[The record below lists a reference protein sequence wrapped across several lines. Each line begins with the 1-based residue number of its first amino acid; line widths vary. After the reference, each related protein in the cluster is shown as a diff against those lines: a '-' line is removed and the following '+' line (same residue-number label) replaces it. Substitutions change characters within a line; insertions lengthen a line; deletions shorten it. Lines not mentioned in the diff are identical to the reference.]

1 MQSIGTMPPQFAV
14 NRGSVITASKRPPN
28 TATAPPREKRLR
40 AIAQPLKLPVEVAS
54 LLGPLADSFNRLTDC
69 EERIDQAIAR
79 GKHELRTTLSGVA
92 EGKEIAPALNA
103 CSPRQILRCV
113 RVFVSST
120 YDPGREEL
128 DPAAL
133 AHAAARGEEPAHAG
147 AWSLQVLAAIRTG
160 KGDSDSAFSEHVPL
174 HRFFD
179 IVQVQIAAQPQTIKT
194 EWRATEGEEPHCPGI
209 VITRTT
215 PSGAPAPSELPSRIA
230 LRLKQRSL
238 SSGAGPVAP
247 LARVSVSRS
256 LAALLQLAPE
266 SHYSYIEVEEALW
279 LFVRDRGLLEA
290 NKRDGSAALR
300 VGNHAGLAS
309 ALGIDPRV
317 VRLLTLSELHR
328 HLHPQLKLWEPPPLM
343 HTIVPGTS
351 TSVLEV
357 LLPDDEPLHQHR
369 HTALN
374 RLTAMDAKRPSALAP
389 LDLKLEHTLRK
400 LVDVADKRR
409 WLQALLFADEDDA
422 DDPNGAA
429 AADEE
434 ADPDEAGDKVQVKM
448 EAESPEDVA
457 ATAAALAL
465 PAAAAAATGRRL
477 RPLSGFARALLNSNL
492 HAATHALRP
501 HMLTTPCLPPPLP
514 AEHEAPP
521 PPDPT
526 MRAFDGPWTAFA
538 IRAYLADSQR
548 RRRPTPG

>member
-147 AWSLQVLAAIRTG
+147 AWSLQVLAAARTG
-160 KGDSDSAFSEHVPL
+160 KGDGDSAFSEHVPL

-209 VITRTT
+209 VITDIIKNN
-215 PSGAPAPSELPSRIA
+215 GPATAKAMGMELDEMIA
-230 LRLKQRSL
+230 LFASESAIKRPNTVEEVAAVAVLLASKA
-238 SSGAGPVAP
+238 GAGITGQQI
-247 LARVSVSRS
+247 SV
-256 LAALLQLAPE
+256 
-266 SHYSYIEVEEALW
+266 
-279 LFVRDRGLLEA
+279 
-290 NKRDGSAALR
+290 DG
-300 VGNHAGLAS
+300 
-309 ALGIDPRV
+309 
-317 VRLLTLSELHR
+317 
-328 HLHPQLKLWEPPPLM
+328 
-343 HTIVPGTS
+343 GTA
-351 TSVLEV
+351 
-357 LLPDDEPLHQHR
+357 Q
-369 HTALN
+369 
-374 RLTAMDAKRPSALAP
+374 
-389 LDLKLEHTLRK
+389 
-400 LVDVADKRR
+400 
-409 WLQALLFADEDDA
+409 
-422 DDPNGAA
+422 
-429 AADEE
+429 
-434 ADPDEAGDKVQVKM
+434 
-448 EAESPEDVA
+448 
-457 ATAAALAL
+457 
-465 PAAAAAATGRRL
+465 
-477 RPLSGFARALLNSNL
+477 
-492 HAATHALRP
+492 
-501 HMLTTPCLPPPLP
+501 
-514 AEHEAPP
+514 
-521 PPDPT
+521 
-526 MRAFDGPWTAFA
+526 
-538 IRAYLADSQR
+538 Y
-548 RRRPTPG
+548 